1 MSERIAFD
9 RKRLAAFCN
18 KHRIV
23 RLSFFGSVLREQFGP
38 NSDVDIL
45 VEFEPGLRLG
55 LIGMAKLELELSAML
70 GRKADLRT
78 PSDLSRYFREDVL
91 RHAEVKFAAGR

>member
-1 MSERIAFD
+1 MSERIVLD
-9 RKRLAAFCN
+9 RKRLAAFCTM
-18 KHRIV
+18 HRIA

-55 LIGMAKLELELSAML
+55 LIGMAKLELELTALL

-78 PSDLSRYFREDVL
+78 PSDLSRYFRADVL
-91 RHAEVKFAAGR
+91 RHAEVQFAAGR